1 MAPMSEYQFLG
12 ADIEKNRAD
21 LRLLQKKRYRG
32 LIGIGIG
39 AAGLAAGLAGMDLS
53 VSIGIWVVGLAG
65 WAWLKAV

>member
-1 MAPMSEYQFLG
+1 MSEYQFLG
-12 ADIEKNRAD
+12 AEIEKNRAD

-39 AAGLAAGLAGMDLS
+39 AAGLAAGLAGLPLS
-53 VSIGIWVVGLAG
+53 VSIGIWLVGLMG